1 MSKTSS
7 QDPMELID
15 RYLQAVG
22 FWLPKGQ
29 QQDIIAELSED
40 LHSQIEEKET
50 ELGRSLNDTEIE
62 AVLKQRGR
70 PVLVANRYLPQRSLI
85 GPVLF
90 PIYVFVLK
98 IVAAFYLVPWI
109 LVWIGMMSLSSSY
122 RAGHTSAGWLGA
134 IGSAWS
140 AWWFTA
146 FFALGTVTIV
156 FAGLEYLQ
164 AKSRFLEDW
173 NPRQLPPARN
183 PNQIPRTGSV
193 IEVVVNLIFGV
204 WWIDVMSSPVILNRP
219 EIRIVLSPVWRYLFW
234 SFLFLALIN
243 TVTAGVNLA
252 RPYWTVVRASIRL
265 ATNGAASA
273 LFCWMLNA
281 GAIAQITG
289 AGLSAARAL
298 EVTNAVNAG
307 LAKTLPVAVATGVV
321 IALLDARRIFRVK
334 SAVPLQLKGKISA
347 AAV

>member
-7 QDPMELID
+7 HTPTELIE
-15 RYLQAVG
+15 RYLQAVA

-50 ELGRSLNDTEIE
+50 ESGRSLNDTEIE

-70 PVLVANRYLPQRSLI
+70 PVLVANRYLPQRNLI

-90 PIYVFVLK
+90 PIYWFVIK
-98 IVAAFYLVPWI
+98 VVALCYLVPWV
-109 LVWIGMMSLSSSY
+109 LVWIGMMSFSSSY
-122 RAGHTSAGWLGA
+122 RAEHTSAGWFGA

-146 FFALGTVTIV
+146 VVALGTVTLV
-156 FAGLEYLQ
+156 FAVLEQVQ
-164 AKSRFLEDW
+164 AKSRLLENW
-173 NPRQLPPARN
+173 NPRKLPAVRN
-183 PNQIPRTGSV
+183 PNQIPRAGSV
-193 IEVVVNLIFGV
+193 IEVVVNLMFGV
-204 WWIDVMSSPVILNRP
+204 WWIDIMSSPVILDRP
-219 EIRIVLSPVWRYLFW
+219 EIKIVLSPVWRYLFW
-234 SFLFLALIN
+234 GFLLLALIN
-243 TVTAGVNLA
+243 AVAAGVNLA

-265 ATNGAASA
+265 TTNGAASA

-281 GAIAQITG
+281 GALAQITG

-298 EVTNAVNAG
+298 DVTNAVNAG
-307 LAKTLPVAVATGVV
+307 LAKTLPLVLATGVV
-321 IALLDARRIFRVK
+321 LAIVDIRRILRAK
-334 SAVPLQLKGKISA
+334 NAVPVPLNGKVSA
-347 AAV
+347 AVV